1 MQRLTWRQFWLVT
14 SVSLAMGVTVP
25 VLAQNT
31 QQNPTQQNPPART
44 YHPGYWQPIARINPK
59 NPVTVVLNNQ
69 TQSSLKYNFLDG
81 RADSD
86 LPVGATQQ
94 LKNVSLPVNIAI
106 YDPSAQAAT
115 TEVDGLRYET
125 AIANNVLT
133 VTVMP
138 AQSTGYHVL
147 NIARN
152 GGIYKY

>member
-1 MQRLTWRQFWLVT
+1 MQQLTRRQFWLVVAVT
-14 SVSLAMGVTVP
+14 MTMGITVP
-25 VLAQNT
+25 VLAQNS
-31 QQNPTQQNPPART
+31 TQQNPPAST

-59 NPVTVVLNNQ
+59 QPVTVVLNNQ
-69 TQSSLKYNFLDG
+69 TKSSLKYNFLDG

-86 LPVGATQQ
+86 LAVGATQQ

-106 YDPSAQAAT
+106 YDPSAEAAT
-115 TEVDGLRYET
+115 REVDGLRYET